1 MPGITD
7 REYYTNSNH
16 VPVYY
21 KCSES
26 CGAPVVKMEDVDNA
40 ALEYLRSILN
50 DETQKQITAALRE
63 YDGNEKDSRETFL
76 AAKKKK
82 IREKQ
87 TEYDNLMKNLSTG
100 AFTGKVADDICKR
113 MEEIQ
118 ETIRVLEMAEPP
130 KDYTSD
136 EIRSWMGSIR
146 KAPSEKAV
154 KLLIARIEAQKVPTA
169 FNIEST
175 LKAVGGKVGCG
186 SDIAIL
192 PPTLFR
198 YFFKVCV

>member
-1 MPGITD
+1 
-7 REYYTNSNH
+7 
-16 VPVYY
+16 
-21 KCSES
+21 
-26 CGAPVVKMEDVDNA
+26 MEDVDNA

-50 DETQKQITAALRE
+50 DETQDRSTAALRE
-63 YDGNEKDSRETFL
+63 YDGCENDRRETFL

-82 IREKQ
+82 IREKK

-118 ETIRVLEMAEPP
+118 KTIAVLEMAEPP

-136 EIRSWMGSIR
+136 EVRAWMKSI
-146 KAPSEKAV
+146 KDAPSDKAV
-154 KLLIARIEAQKVPTA
+154 QMLIARIETQKDPTA

-175 LKAVGGKVGCG
+175 LKAVGRKLGCG
-186 SDIAIL
+186 RGI
-192 PPTLFR
+192 
-198 YFFKVCV
+198 